1 MRFPSLAAL
10 AATPLAILGVAI
22 LVTPAVAQAGVL
34 GSDSAACMSGGGP
47 AIRVNVD
54 GLKDRAGELKLELY
68 PANDADFLKDDRD
81 LIKEGKFFRRV
92 RVPTPATG
100 PISLCIK
107 APTPGRY
114 ALLFTHNRDGK
125 NKFNFWSDGAGFPSN
140 ERLGR
145 SRPKLEMATINVPE
159 GVVTT
164 DIHAQ
169 YLRGLGGFAP
179 APKGS

>member
-1 MRFPSLAAL
+1 MRFNSLAAFA
-10 AATPLAILGVAI
+10 AATFAILG
-22 LVTPAVAQAGVL
+22 TPAAAQAGVL

-100 PISLCIK
+100 PIALCIK

-145 SRPKLEMATINVPE
+145 ARPKLAMATINVPE